1 MKKFLIVN
9 LAFFAFMPTIV
20 YADSP
25 ITSTAFYSAYLDVDI
40 IKKAEAEGVM
50 GLDFAEFLCA
60 PDVPLDQKAALV
72 NALSWNID
80 GKQNAEIFT
89 YYLALKYKKTLT
101 DLKMEDLAPVEL
113 MCLGYL
119 TVMDDYFNP
128 DKALLYLEKAAEK
141 IPKSFTAA
149 IIYALARAQKLMD
162 SDWSE
167 VWKVT
172 EKVFE
177 DKKLKMDMK
186 KKARG
191 IIFDY
196 MVLYRD

>member
-1 MKKFLIVN
+1 MKKFLIVS
-9 LAFFAFMPTIV
+9 LAFIAFMPMIV
-20 YADSP
+20 CADSP
-25 ITSTAFYSAYLDVDI
+25 ITSTAFYTAYLEVDMV
-40 IKKAEAEGVM
+40 KKAEAEGVM
-50 GLDFAEFLCA
+50 SLDFAEFLCA

-128 DKALLYLEKAAEK
+128 DKALPYLEKAAEK

-172 EKVFE
+172 DKVFE

-186 KKARG
+186 KKARD